1 VQVAEPPMPPAVA
14 AEPASDD
21 ELLLAAIVALA
32 GRPGWLFTVAATW
45 GASPRPPGA
54 LLLIDADGRETG
66 SVSGGC
72 VEADLVRRVQAG
84 DFDGEPLPRLISY
97 GVDAEDARRFGIP
110 CGGRLDL
117 LVERI
122 DDVAP
127 WYPLH
132 QRVAARGSLR
142 RRVCLAT
149 GEVSLHPV
157 APARPAAQG
166 FRFDGS
172 TVERCFGPRLRLL
185 IIGAV
190 HIARHL
196 VPMARALGYRVIVCD
211 PRPERLADLAGLG
224 AELDPRMPD
233 DSVRALADDPD
244 SAVVALTHDPKLDD
258 MALLE
263 ALTSRA
269 FYVGALGSRR
279 TQQARTERLM
289 TLGVTPAQAERLH
302 GPVGLPLG
310 GRTPAEIAVAIAAEL
325 VAVRCGRAGQGR
337 RWMSGGT
344 SDAVGDR
351 RA

>member
-1 VQVAEPPMPPAVA
+1 VADPQTPLGNQPAQQ

-21 ELLLAAIVALA
+21 ELLLAAIVALD
-32 GRPGWLFTVAATW
+32 GRPGWLFTVVATW
-45 GASPRPPGA
+45 GSSPRPAGA
-54 LLLIDADGRETG
+54 LLLLDADGRETG

-72 VEADLVRRVQAG
+72 VEADLVRRARAG
-84 DFDGEPLPRLISY
+84 EFDAAPLPRRISY
-97 GVDAEDARRFGIP
+97 GVDAEHAHRFGIP

-122 DDVAP
+122 GDLAP
-127 WYPLH
+127 WRLLQ

-142 RRVCLAT
+142 RRVCLVT
-149 GEVSLHPV
+149 GAVSLHP
-157 APARPAAQG
+157 AEPHRPDAAR
-166 FRFDGS
+166 FCCDGVS
-172 TVERCFGPRLRLL
+172 AERCFGPRRQLV

-211 PRPERLADLAGLG
+211 PRRERLAEFAGLG
-224 AELDPRMPD
+224 AELDARMPD
-233 DSVRALADDPD
+233 DCVRALADDPY

-258 MALLE
+258 MALMQ

-269 FYVGALGSRR
+269 SYIGALGSRR
-279 TQQARTERLM
+279 TQQARRERLLS
-289 TLGVTPAQAERLH
+289 LGVTATQAARLH

-325 VAVRCGRAGQGR
+325 VAVQAGRVR
-337 RWMSGGT
+337 RELVS
-344 SDAVGDR
+344 A
-351 RA
+351 

>member
-1 VQVAEPPMPPAVA
+1 VQVAALQTVPAGA

-21 ELLLAAIVALA
+21 ELLLAAVLALA

-84 DFDGEPLPRLISY
+84 DFDGEALPRLISY

-117 LVERI
+117 LVERV
-122 DDVAP
+122 DDPAP
-127 WYPLH
+127 WQSLH

-149 GEVSLHPV
+149 GEASLHPV
-157 APARPAAQG
+157 DPKRPDTAG

-172 TVERCFGPRLRLL
+172 TAERCFGPQLRLL

-211 PRPERLADLAGLG
+211 PRRERLADLAALG

-233 DSVRALADDPD
+233 DCVRALADDRD
-244 SAVVALTHDPKLDD
+244 SAVVALTHDPRLDD

-263 ALTSRA
+263 ALTSSA

-279 TQQARTERLM
+279 TQQARKERLM
-289 TLGVTPAQAERLH
+289 TLGVTPEQAERLH

-325 VAVRCGRAGQGR
+325 VAVRCARVGQVR
-337 RWMSGGT
+337 RWMPSGT
-344 SDAVGDR
+344 SESAENTRV
-351 RA
+351 